1 VRVARVISVL
11 NRRRDW
17 IVERLGNLVKCHGQ
31 ARPWLEEEKRAI
43 ENAIPILE
51 AELNKRQLAVMEQR
65 ETHRD
70 EQGVAG

>member
-1 VRVARVISVL
+1 MRVARIITVL

-17 IVERLGNLVKCHGQ
+17 IVERLGNVVKCHGQ

-51 AELNKRQLAVMEQR
+51 AELARRHAAVMNHR
-65 ETHRD
+65 EVRD
-70 EQGVAG
+70 EEVQP